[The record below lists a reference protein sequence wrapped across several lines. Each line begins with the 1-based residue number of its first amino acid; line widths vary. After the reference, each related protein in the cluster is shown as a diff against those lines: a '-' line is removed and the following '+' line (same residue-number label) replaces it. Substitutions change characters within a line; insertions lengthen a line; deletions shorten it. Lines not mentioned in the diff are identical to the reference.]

1 MKANGEGYQGAP
13 QGQGNLPARPAG
25 TGMKLVKDLVN
36 DDYVKAK
43 FQEILGEKAP
53 AFLASVVNATN
64 TNKQLSTCEPKSVL
78 SAALVA
84 ASLDLPIDQNLGFAA
99 IVPYKDNKSGGV
111 MKAQFQIMYKGF
123 IQLGQRTGQYQ
134 TMNVTPVY
142 ADEIKKHDPITGEV
156 VIEAVPDGDR
166 ENDREEKI
174 VGYAAYFRL
183 INGFEKTEYWTIK
196 KLEAHGKKY
205 SKSYSGKYPD
215 SSLWST
221 NKPAM
226 FSKTVLKALIS
237 KWGIMS
243 TTMQTAVVADQA
255 VVKSMD
261 GGFGKENMDYTDSP
275 DADDIPHAQDQ
286 QTTEAA
292 DLAAKAGTQTATPV
306 ENRPTETTATPE
318 AKQEKS
324 DEKPAASA
332 EKKSGAQPEMNDWEA
347 QREMEFPEPPDAAD
361 GPDIF

>member
-1 MKANGEGYQGAP
+1 MKADGQDYKGAP
-13 QGQGNLPARPAG
+13 APGSNLPARPHGNG
-25 TGMKLVKDLVN
+25 TKLLKDLVN
-36 DDYVKAK
+36 EDYVKSK
-43 FQEILGEKAP
+43 FREILGEKAP
-53 AFLASVVNATN
+53 AFLASVINATN
-64 TNKQLSTCEPKSVL
+64 TNGLLAQCEPKSVL

-99 IVPYKDNKSGGV
+99 IVPYRDNKKGIY
-111 MKAQFQIMYKGF
+111 KAQFQMMYKGF

-142 ADEIKKHDPITGEV
+142 ADELRKHDPITGEV
-156 VIEAVPDGDR
+156 IIEAVPDGDR

-174 VGYAAYFRL
+174 IGYAAYFRL
-183 INGFEKTEYWTIK
+183 INGFEKTEFWTTK

-205 SKSYSGKYPD
+205 SKSYGGKYPD
-215 SSLWST
+215 SSLWAT

-261 GGFGKENMDYTDSP
+261 GGFGKDNMDYTDAP
-275 DADDIPHAQDQ
+275 DADDITEAQDQ
-286 QTTEAA
+286 KTTEPA
-292 DLAAKAGTQTATPV
+292 DLAKSAAASPATTATT
-306 ENRPTETTATPE
+306 TEEKPAATTATPTSPE
-318 AKQEKS
+318 PQKEYTDADAQE
-324 DEKPAASA
+324 
-332 EKKSGAQPEMNDWEA
+332 
-347 QREMEFPEPPDAAD
+347 EMEFSGPPE
-361 GPDIF
+361 GEERDIF